1 MAVVLTNNATSLL
14 AAAID
19 AGATTLSVLTADAGR
34 FPNPAAGDWFP
45 LTLVDNA
52 GNMEIVK
59 ATGRAGAIIT
69 VERGKEGT
77 TAKAFAAGARVD
89 LRATAA
95 ALYDVGEKATTKTVG
110 AAIAGANGKETPADG
125 DAFTGVEAGSSTMFK
140 TTWANIKAALSS
152 VFLLRSGGA
161 MSGPLSLPP
170 MDPVAISFPSAGA
183 YPTYHFGV
191 SGAGNVGLWNHTN
204 QNWVIRYN
212 KSADTILL
220 AANTTVSGSM
230 TVSGGISGTASW
242 ANGANYADRLGSG
255 GWTLATVQDQLNWRV
270 TDARFSGYIQNDMYT
285 TGTRTTGLGGAS
297 GYVMCDITKNAVES
311 CTRVYRQPQIYI
323 PNVGWRALGGW

>member
-14 AAAID
+14 SAAI
-19 AGATTLSVLTADAGR
+19 GADDTTLSVLTADAGK
-34 FPNPAAGDWFP
+34 FPNPAAGEWFP

-52 GNMEIVK
+52 GNMEILK
-59 ATGRAGAIIT
+59 ATTRAGSIIT

-95 ALYDVGEKATTKTVG
+95 ALNDVGEKATTATVG
-110 AAIAGANGKETPADG
+110 AAIAGANGGDSIADG
-125 DAFTGVEAGSSTMFK
+125 DTLSGVLSGTSSLRRW
-140 TTWANIKAALSS
+140 TWGNIKAWLKAYFDAIYQAKLGYVPVRQFISGVIYIGWDGAS
-152 VFLLRSGGA
+152 GKLASQVDATYFGVNWPIDIRGRANGGA
-161 MSGPLSLPP
+161 NWA
-170 MDPVAISFPSAGA
+170 D
-183 YPTYHFGV
+183 
-191 SGAGNVGLWNHTN
+191 GAG
-204 QNWVIRYN
+204 
-212 KSADTILL
+212 
-220 AANTTVSGSM
+220 
-230 TVSGGISGTASW
+230 
-242 ANGANYADRLGSG
+242 YADRLGPG

-270 TDARFSGYIQNDMYT
+270 TDTRFSGYLQNDMYT
-285 TGTRTTGLGGAS
+285 TGTRTTGLGGSS